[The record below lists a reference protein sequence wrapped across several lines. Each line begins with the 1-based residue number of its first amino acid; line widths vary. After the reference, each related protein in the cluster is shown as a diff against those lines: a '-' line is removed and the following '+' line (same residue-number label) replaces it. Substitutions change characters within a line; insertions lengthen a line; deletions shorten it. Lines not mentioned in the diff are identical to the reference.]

1 MSINNVTGT
10 RADISEIL
18 TRMREISSKTAAF
31 SETSTEKV
39 SVFNQGQTHVAPAKS
54 FEDALS
60 AVKGVFAHVSTLQS
74 QSDSVKNAYIA
85 GDQGTS
91 LSQVLV
97 AAQKSKLAFEGLV
110 TVRNKILE
118 AYKEIM
124 NMPV

>member
-1 MSINNVTGT
+1 MSINNVTGV
-10 RADISEIL
+10 RSDITEIL
-18 TRMREISSKTAAF
+18 SKMREISTKTKAF
-31 SETSTEKV
+31 STNNI
-39 SVFNQGQTHVAPAKS
+39 SVTQNTAAPAKS

-60 AVKGVFAHVSTLQS
+60 AVKDVFSHVSTLQS
-74 QSDSVKNAYIA
+74 QTEEIKNSYIA
-85 GDQGTS
+85 GDKNVS
-91 LSQVLV
+91 MSQVLV

>member
-1 MSINNVTGT
+1 MSITNVTGG
-10 RADISEIL
+10 RSDISEML
-18 TRMREISSKTAAF
+18 SKMREISTKTQVF
-31 SETSTEKV
+31 STNNVPGIKAPNAV
-39 SVFNQGQTHVAPAKS
+39 PAKS

-60 AVKGVFAHVSTLQS
+60 AVKDVFSHVSTLQS
-74 QSDSVKNAYIA
+74 QTEDIKNAYIA
-85 GDQGTS
+85 GDKNVS
-91 LSQVLV
+91 MSQVLV